1 MAMDYQQLAAN
12 LRRFYDFSA
21 KTVLLVGAGGGRLLD
36 PSVKTKKLIAI
47 DRDADA
53 LAQLRA
59 SLAAKGMQDRVELVR
74 ARFEDVTSPADVV
87 YFEFCLHEMA
97 DPQVA
102 LSRARTLAPDIVV
115 YDHSP
120 DSDWSFHSAED
131 EKVRRSAAAIERF
144 GIRRRESVHAEQRF
158 KSHVE
163 FVAKLSAQ
171 GPMAIQRAHRFA
183 GAANI
188 VIAMPCDLLL
198 L

>member
-1 MAMDYQQLAAN
+1 
-12 LRRFYDFSA
+12 
-21 KTVLLVGAGGGRLLD
+21 
-36 PSVKTKKLIAI
+36 
-47 DRDADA
+47 
-53 LAQLRA
+53 
-59 SLAAKGMQDRVELVR
+59 MQDRVELVR

-144 GIRRRESVHAEQRF
+144 GIRRRERFCVEQRF
-158 KSHVE
+158 PSYVE
-163 FVAKLSAQ
+163 LIAKLSAL
-171 GPMAIQRAHRFA
+171 GPMAVQRAQRFA

-188 VIAMPCDLLL
+188 VIPMPCDLLL